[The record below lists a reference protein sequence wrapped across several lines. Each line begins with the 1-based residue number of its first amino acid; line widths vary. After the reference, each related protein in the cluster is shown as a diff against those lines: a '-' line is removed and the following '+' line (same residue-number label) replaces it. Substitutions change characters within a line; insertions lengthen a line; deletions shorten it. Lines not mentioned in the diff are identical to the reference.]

1 MTTPPDPPSREA
13 RGAERRR
20 FQRHEMMAS
29 VHVRHAAVDYL
40 LELGNVSRSGALLLL
55 GSLPKPVWM
64 TLGRKVELSLV
75 ALLDDGEEGPSSYR
89 DPLVLRGSI
98 VRMHAG
104 NKGFGMHFDMSD
116 EQTARS
122 AKRLAELIALRPAVA
137 VPRP

>member
-1 MTTPPDPPSREA
+1 MTTPPDTPSRDS

-40 LELGNVSRSGALLLL
+40 LELGNVSRSGALVLL
-55 GSLPKPVWM
+55 GSLPRPLWM

-75 ALLDDGEEGPSSYR
+75 ALLDENDAAPSSYR
-89 DPLVLRGSI
+89 DPLVLRGAI

-104 NKGFGMHFDMSD
+104 NKGFGMHFDLSD
-116 EQTARS
+116 EETARS
-122 AKRLAELIALRPAVA
+122 ANRVADLIAIRPAA